1 MPNGWLQLQID
12 KMTNTNSVIH
22 PNAKIGKNST
32 IGNFCQIG
40 EEVTIGEN
48 CVVMNHVNIRGVT
61 SIGSGN
67 IIYPFASIG
76 TSPQDLKYKGEK
88 TKLIIGNNNTIREYV
103 TINTGTVQDKGVTR
117 VGNNC
122 LLMIGSHIAHDCSI
136 GNSVILANNVAIAG
150 HCLIDDEVI
159 IGGNSAVQQFCSLGK
174 GAMIGGMTGVDK
186 SVLPYTLA
194 MGNRCYFE
202 NLNLVGL
209 KRKGHDTKIITEY
222 RDAIKIFF
230 EDRRKIDS
238 IKASKNPLVIDLLDF
253 LTKNVNKQLCVPLT

>member
-1 MPNGWLQLQID
+1 
-12 KMTNTNSVIH
+12 MTNIASAIH
-22 PNAKIGKNST
+22 PSAKIGKNSI
-32 IGNFCQIG
+32 IGNFCEIG
-40 EEVTIGEN
+40 EGVSIGDN
-48 CVVMNHVNIRGVT
+48 CVVMNHVNIEGIT

-88 TKLIIGNNNTIREYV
+88 TKLIIGNNNTIREHA
-103 TINTGTVQDKGVTR
+103 TINTGTIQDNGVTK

-122 LLMIGSHIAHDCSI
+122 LLMIGSHIAHDCNI
-136 GNSVILANNVAIAG
+136 GNSVILANSVAVAG
-150 HCLIDDEVI
+150 HCFIGDEVI

-209 KRKGHDTKIITEY
+209 KRKGHNNKVINEY
-222 RDAIKIFF
+222 RDTINFF
-230 EDRRKIDS
+230 FKDRRKLDS
-238 IKASKNPLVIDLLDF
+238 MKESQNPLVINLVDF
-253 LTKNVNKQLCVPLT
+253 LSKNNNKQLCVPLT